1 MACTSLWALMRVAGP
16 HRRMYIGAWRWREE
30 YIDEVRLNERRKY
43 KSTDSQ
49 IPHCGGWGDSSVA
62 KSVCRSSGD
71 SAQLPALTLE
81 GSHKLWFQDVAILSW
96 PLRPLQ
102 TCSSYMCIPGTHTK

>member
-49 IPHCGGWGDSSVA
+49 IPHCGGLGRQLGGEERLPLFRGFGSAPSTDTGGLTQTPVPG
-62 KSVCRSSGD
+62 CRHSFLAPEATAD
-71 SAQLPALTLE
+71 L
-81 GSHKLWFQDVAILSW
+81 
-96 PLRPLQ
+96 
-102 TCSSYMCIPGTHTK
+102 